1 MAPPRQDT
9 RYPGFFYEVRN
20 ERMIVKSI
28 VPTLTL
34 RRFVLICA
42 GFSLLGKPATLKKF
56 PVDLSM

>member
-28 VPTLTL
+28 VPTLNL
-34 RRFVLICA
+34 KRFVLICA
-42 GFSLLGKPATLKKF
+42 AFSLLGKPATL
-56 PVDLSM
+56 